1 MPISSVAFIGAV
13 RLGRPPTPS
22 TLPPTLSAPLEP
34 IGRAL
39 SDSVPSA
46 VLSPTLEN
54 VRTSPVSHS
63 SPDASIASYPP
74 SHLALASVQTA
85 SGQSS
90 MPTLEVRTSSAW
102 TLIDGIDNVETLR
115 HLESE
120 RVQEKRDLLMQQA
133 SLNLRLKNV
142 EDMLEAIQTRAAAL
156 NGSKESSGSATDV
169 KI

>member
-1 MPISSVAFIGAV
+1 
-13 RLGRPPTPS
+13 
-22 TLPPTLSAPLEP
+22 
-34 IGRAL
+34 
-39 SDSVPSA
+39 
-46 VLSPTLEN
+46 
-54 VRTSPVSHS
+54 
-63 SPDASIASYPP
+63 
-74 SHLALASVQTA
+74 
-85 SGQSS
+85 